1 MVTNLDISPIK
12 DIYPFEANYAKIKG
26 HDYHYIDEG
35 KGEPIVMVHGNPTW
49 SFLFRRLIQDL
60 SDSCRVVAPD
70 HLGFGLSDKPPNIP
84 YRLETHIDNFEE
96 FMLGLDLED
105 VTLLVHDWGGPI
117 ALGFAVRHP
126 EKVKRLI
133 ITNTAAFASTQIP
146 WRLALCKTPWLGW
159 KMMVDMNLFV
169 KKAITSTVE
178 TPLTDKVKLGYM
190 LPFQNKADRVGVG
203 KFVQD
208 IPMEPEHPSFEVLLG
223 VEHGLW
229 MFRDTPVSIMW
240 GMRDWCFTP
249 DFMERWIDIFPHAD
263 ILKLKDAGHW
273 LFEDAH
279 DDIVPFIRHFIESS

>member
-1 MVTNLDISPIK
+1 MVTDLDISPIK
-12 DIYPFEANYAKIKG
+12 DIYPFEARYAKIKG
-26 HDYHYIDEG
+26 YDYHYVDEG
-35 KGEPIVMVHGNPTW
+35 SGDPIVMVHGNPTW
-49 SFLFRRLIQDL
+49 SFLFRRLVADL
-60 SDSCRVVAPD
+60 GDSYRVVAPD
-70 HLGFGLSDKPPNIP
+70 HLGFGLSDKPSNIP

-96 FMLGLDLED
+96 FMLSLDLED

-133 ITNTAAFASTQIP
+133 ITNTAAFASVQIP

-159 KMMVDMNLFV
+159 KLMVDMNLFI
-169 KKAITSTVE
+169 KKALTTTVE
-178 TPLTDKVKLGYM
+178 KPLAENVKLGYT
-190 LPFQNKADRVGVG
+190 LPFKNKADRMAIG

-208 IPMEPEHPSFEVLLG
+208 IPMKPEHPSFEVLLG

-229 MFRDTPVSIMW
+229 MFRDTPVSVIW

-249 DFMERWIDIFPHAD
+249 DFLERWIDIFPHAD
-263 ILKLKDAGHW
+263 ILKLKQAGHW

-279 DDIVPFIRHFIESS
+279 EDIAPFIRHFVESS